1 MNKRSVKF
9 LHGDEALLDQI
20 RVLWEAL
27 NSHHLE
33 LSTNFKQHYQDMTFE
48 KRKADLLK
56 KTAAGKMRVDLAVDE
71 VTGQNVGYCVS
82 SLNQEKIGEV
92 ESIFVDANYRGLG
105 IGDSLMNK
113 ALCWMDQE
121 GAVAKIVEVASGNEE
136 AFCFYAKYGFL
147 PRKTLLKQMQS
158 SDTC

>member
-1 MNKRSVKF
+1 MNKRSVNF
-9 LHGDEALLDQI
+9 IHGDEALLDQI
-20 RVLWEAL
+20 RILWEAL

-33 LSTNFKQHYQDMTFE
+33 LSINFKQYYQDMTFE

-56 KTAAGKMRVDLAVDE
+56 KAIAGKMRVDLAVDE
-71 VTGQNVGYCVS
+71 VIGQNVGYCVS

-92 ESIFVDANYRGLG
+92 ESIFVDSNYRGSG
-105 IGDSLMNK
+105 MGDSLMKK

-136 AFCFYAKYGFL
+136 AFYFYAKYGFL
-147 PRKTLLKQMQS
+147 PRKTMLKQMNP

>member
-1 MNKRSVKF
+1 MNKRVKF
-9 LHGDEALLDQI
+9 IHGDEALLDQI

-27 NSHHLE
+27 NSHHLG
-33 LSTNFKQHYQDMTFE
+33 LSTNFKQHYLDMTFE
-48 KRKADLLK
+48 RRKGDLLK
-56 KTAAGKMRVDLAVDE
+56 KAATGKMRVDLAVDE
-71 VTGQNVGYCVS
+71 AAGQNVGYCVS
-82 SLNQEKIGEV
+82 SLNQEMIGEV
-92 ESIFVDANYRGLG
+92 ESIFVGANYRGSG
-105 IGDSLMNK
+105 IGDSLMKK

-147 PRKTLLKQMQS
+147 PRKTVLKQMKP